1 MSLLPDLA
9 TELRLTDQS
18 SGMDVMGDRNEF
30 GDGSVNAQTDIE
42 GILPASQR

>member
-9 TELRLTDQS
+9 SELRLTGQS

-30 GDGSVNAQTDIE
+30 GDGSVNSRTDIE
-42 GILPASQR
+42 GILAASQH